1 MTNRAHTHEQR
12 GTARVRELQGL
23 KPIAAAEIIV
33 TAEAVTYKA
42 RQWVEARARRRS
54 FVALLLWMTA

>member
-1 MTNRAHTHEQR
+1 
-12 GTARVRELQGL
+12 VRELQGL

-54 FVALLLWMTA
+54 FVALLLWMTAKSG